1 MSESLQCEGQTDL
14 REMAYQ
20 AFRYCCKNNIIT
32 TSNTITDDRYW
43 NYLDVSMVKQLH
55 QDCGYVPPYIIE
67 QARHLKT
74 FSELNDVMGQ
84 LSEHFSRIRD
94 EHGEI
99 PRSLLHTFLYDYE
112 LFDSLKK
119 ADEQF
124 EKKDSDVRVSM
135 RFDEQMIVRLYGND
149 HLTMKRK
156 VRDFISK
163 IAKKRKWTNATR
175 FHLHEVL
182 ALRDEFFSYI
192 DKPSVNQRQSR
203 VITVYTQKGG
213 VGKSHITL
221 SLAGA
226 LSLAINENKRVLVV
240 DTDYQQSCTSTL
252 VVKKHMGS
260 EGYFNHRQSLSVFDL
275 FRKYTETEPTL
286 ESLSKFKADCK
297 SAVVETTLPNVD
309 LLPAS
314 SDSSFDTQFSVGT
327 GSGNKYIKPN
337 ALKVILDNIC
347 EGNQYDYILIDT
359 RPDIHASAAL
369 SYYAGDEQVA
379 ILKPTGVDV
388 QSFRNFARRMAIDVI
403 PTLVSHTSEY
413 STPKRSRLI
422 INQFLAQS
430 QVQDSVV
437 TILMSAL
444 QNTMYELMDVIVP
457 NSTAATTCSAQE
469 ATIWNPAKNTSGKDD
484 HKPLKAQRRVFS
496 QLAMKIEYE
505 RMLEEEQ
512 Q

>member
-14 REMAYQ
+14 RDMAYQ

-32 TSNTITDDRYW
+32 NSSTITDDRYW
-43 NYLDVSMVKQLH
+43 NYLDVAMVKQLR
-55 QDCGYVPPYIIE
+55 QDCGYVPPYIVE

-94 EHGEI
+94 EHGEV

-112 LFDSLKK
+112 LFDGLKA

-124 EKKDSDVRVSM
+124 EKKESYVRTSM
-135 RFDEQMIVRLYGND
+135 MFDEKMIERLYGCD

-156 VRDFISK
+156 VKEF
-163 IAKKRKWTNATR
+163 IAKTAKQKKWTNSTR

-182 ALRDEFFSYI
+182 RLRDDFFEFI
-192 DKPSVNQRQSR
+192 QKPDSIQRNPR
-203 VITVYTQKGG
+203 IITVYTQKGG

-226 LSLAINENKRVLVV
+226 FSLAINENKRVLVV
-240 DTDYQQSCTSTL
+240 DTDYQQSSTSTL

-286 ESLSKFKADCK
+286 ESLSKFKSDCK

-347 EGNQYDYILIDT
+347 EDNQYDYILIDT

-403 PTLVSHTSEY
+403 PTLVSNTSDY

-430 QVQDSVV
+430 QVQDSVI
-437 TILMSAL
+437 TILISAL

-496 QLAMKIEYE
+496 QLAFKIEYE
-505 RMLEEEQ
+505 RMIEEENQ
-512 Q
+512 